1 MNFYKINNKIKHAQ
15 RKLTGKVL
23 LPNLESMCENSWNR
37 KLTSPVGCEMKELPE
52 SGLKFPFHHPA
63 SNMPKA
69 SQSDLRRYPGWSGWR
84 WVEVRLY
91 LGWSSWRWVEVR
103 RCPGWSGWRWVEV
116 SQQRRWLQGC
126 GSWLVRQRGLHARW
140 SRSLLLGH
148 LQSQRHQHSCQA
160 GPGPRGPWRHCL
172 LIKLRPGSKHSS
184 SAASPPARLQTRVK
198 PSTARG
204 RGLEAPW
211 RHSARGGSTGAP
223 TLGLSG
229 SNPPSTAGATGFRP
243 CSADT
248 PHAKEQPSPSPAT
261 TGPAQLRKPPRP
273 GDLGLQQE
281 KPRQGE
287 VRI

>member
-1 MNFYKINNKIKHAQ
+1 M
-15 RKLTGKVL
+15 
-23 LPNLESMCENSWNR
+23 
-37 KLTSPVGCEMKELPE
+37 
-52 SGLKFPFHHPA
+52 
-63 SNMPKA
+63 
-69 SQSDLRRYPGWSGWR
+69 
-84 WVEVRLY
+84 
-91 LGWSSWRWVEVR
+91 
-103 RCPGWSGWRWVEV
+103 

-261 TGPAQLRKPPRP
+261 TGPAQLRKPPAPWRP
-273 GDLGLQQE
+273 WSATREAPARRSPHLEKSPGLSAAGQSPRAAAKTQQRE
-281 KPRQGE
+281 
-287 VRI
+287 